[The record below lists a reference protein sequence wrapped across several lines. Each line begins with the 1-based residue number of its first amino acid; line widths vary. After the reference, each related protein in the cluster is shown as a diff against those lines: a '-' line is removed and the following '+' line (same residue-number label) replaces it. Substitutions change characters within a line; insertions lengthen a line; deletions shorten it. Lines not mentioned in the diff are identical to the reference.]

1 MYEYY
6 EIYPN
11 IHPKLYSIE
20 MNKSNQS
27 KLTDANPVINIAAA
41 DASTCWEHSNV
52 ATNRPRKRAKL

>member
-20 MNKSNQS
+20 INKSNQS
-27 KLTDANPVINIAAA
+27 KLTDAKPVINIAAA
-41 DASTCWEHSNV
+41 DASTC
-52 ATNRPRKRAKL
+52 